1 MRLVLV
7 SFGADS
13 VKRLSAS
20 LVICFSVGLLPVGCG
35 RPSAPP
41 TAEILPT
48 ATTTT
53 ANTSTN
59 ATANVETV
67 AAPVPRFAPHD
78 WPGWRGPNRD
88 GVAAGSI
95 LPTTWDRRENVLWT
109 TSLPGKGHSSPII
122 LGDRVYLTTAD
133 DRART
138 QSVLAI
144 DATRGRKLWQ
154 TDIFDAKNGQL
165 EQRVHQENS
174 QASST
179 LATDGTWLYVLFLNN
194 QRIWCSA
201 LDLEGHEQ
209 WRSEVGGFLS
219 KFGFST
225 SPEIYQGLILIT
237 ADHDDGGFIAGV
249 RRSDGHV
256 VWRRK
261 RPANASYCSP
271 RVVHIGGKDLVI
283 VSGCDH
289 VMAYDPLSGTELW
302 KTPGTTQ
309 ATVGTVVTAGDLI
322 IASGGYPEADTVAL
336 RADGSVV
343 WRNKDKTYVPSM
355 IVVDG
360 HLYTVQDDGIAR
372 CWNAATGKQLWQH
385 RIGGKFRTSLLAAD
399 GYLYTTDMSGKTTV
413 FKASPTAF
421 ELVAENQLGNEGFA
435 SPAVSG
441 DRLFLRVA
449 EEGRDGRNETLYC
462 IGHREEPARTR
473 TRTRPP
479 E

>member
-1 MRLVLV
+1 M
-7 SFGADS
+7 
-13 VKRLSAS
+13 KRWLIAES
-20 LVICFSVGLLPVGCG
+20 LCLIVAFSTVGCG
-35 RPSAPP
+35 RPTAPP
-41 TAEILPT
+41 TAEIRPPAET
-48 ATTTT
+48 RVAGSPATTSTT
-53 ANTSTN
+53 TDAP
-59 ATANVETV
+59 
-67 AAPVPRFAPHD
+67 AALPQPKYGPHD
-78 WPGWRGPNRD
+78 WPGWRGPRRD
-88 GVAAGSI
+88 GVAAGAI
-95 LPTTWDRRENVLWT
+95 IPTHWSDQENVIWS
-109 TSLPGKGHSSPII
+109 TSLPGKGHSSPIV

-133 DRART
+133 ERART

-144 DATRGRKLWQ
+144 DAKRGRKLWQ
-154 TDIFDAKNGQL
+154 TDIFDASNGQF
-165 EQRVHQENS
+165 ETRMHQES
-174 QASST
+174 SHASST
-179 LATDGTWLYVLFLNN
+179 LATDGEWLYALFLNN

-201 LDLEGHEQ
+201 VDQDGNEQ

-225 SPEIYQGLILIT
+225 SPEVYQGLVIVT

-271 RVVHIGGKDLVI
+271 RVVRLDGKDLVI
-283 VSGCDH
+283 VSGCDL
-289 VMAYDPLSGTELW
+289 VTAYDPLTGTELW

-309 ATVGTVVTAGDLI
+309 ATVGTIVTTGELI

-336 RADGSVV
+336 RKDGSVA

-372 CWNAATGKQLWQH
+372 CWNATTGKPLWQH

-413 FKASPTAF
+413 FKASPKAF
-421 ELVAENQLGNEGFA
+421 ELVAENQLGTEGFA

-449 EEGRDGRNETLYC
+449 EEGRNGRSETLYC
-462 IGHREEPARTR
+462 IGHREEP
-473 TRTRPP
+473 TRTRPRTRP
-479 E
+479 TE